1 MRGQPLG
8 IGEQHAADRIERIVD
23 PNAQIF
29 ARRFAVRRSLPGIAN
44 VAPAQHDTERWCSV
58 AHAVVIEPEAD
69 LSLDRE
75 RADLAFPYALLR
87 LLEPADTTPPHQLP
101 VFISLRAL
109 FGARCRVRFLFFGR
123 IREG

>member
-44 VAPAQHDTERWCSV
+44 VAPAPHYPERWCPV
-58 AHAVVIEPEAD
+58 AHAVVIGHEAD
-69 LSLDRE
+69 LSLDSD
-75 RADLAFPYALLR
+75 RADLALPSALLTS
-87 LLEPADTTPPHQLP
+87 LEPAATPPPHNIP
-101 VFISLRAL
+101 SSTPFPP
-109 FGARCRVRFLFFGR
+109 
-123 IREG
+123 